1 MSTTIVILILV
12 GLVVLA
18 FLASNLVSKS
28 FRMPEHGWRAAIVVF
43 AVGVAILIVST
54 TPFKQGIDLV
64 GGVILRYEVDEQK
77 TSEAQVA
84 GADDDSGQVD
94 FKMSALVEAIGK
106 RINPG
111 GVQEIVVR
119 PYGEKQVEIV
129 IPNVGSQEVKLIK
142 QKIITGGFLKF
153 LIVANQRNHNHVWSL
168 ADEPSQQG
176 NTIIVDGNNNKVG
189 QWVDVDYT
197 DLDDG
202 TRSYNVDTS
211 TAKTR
216 EVGGV
221 RQVLMYIDSNFPL
234 EGNHLSSVREGYQD
248 LNPCVFFNMTPRGAR
263 LMGGITASNKPDA
276 SSGFKSR
283 LGIVL
288 DGVLISAP
296 GINSTITDS
305 GIIEG
310 NFSSDEVRVLVDVLR
325 AGQLPAVLR
334 DTPISESDVSALLG
348 ADTIRRGKTAIGIS
362 LVAVLV
368 FMLIYYR
375 FAGIV
380 SSFALLLNL
389 LLIFAMMIFVGAAFS
404 LAGFAG
410 LVLTVGMSVDA
421 NVLIFERIR
430 EELRHGAGLRMAIR
444 NGFSRATPTIVDA
457 NVTNLITAL
466 VLYGMG
472 GEQLQGYAVPL
483 ILGILMCLF
492 TSIFVS
498 RMVFEIAERQRW
510 IKKLSMMQLLAA
522 PKWNLFGYRGIA
534 AVASIAVISMG
545 LLCAA
550 SRGEKLF
557 DIDFL
562 GGNSVTLKLTEST
575 PIEEV
580 RKLTG
585 GVADDVLVTA
595 IQSEEERDQIYQVDT
610 SRISTATNNNELNV
624 DDVKASLATSLGK
637 LLVTHSVS
645 FTEPTAY
652 VAANTSDSSAATV
665 DPPVDSGPS
674 ISEPNIVVPDDPAKS
689 DADNS
694 DQAEESD
701 VEADESEPGESDS
714 SFIGRDSDQAIAL
727 TNRLGMLLSQTDVSS
742 TSTATQYSST
752 ITFDENI
759 NAETLREAI
768 NNAATK
774 LNLAVPNF
782 ELKNDDWDGKSSN
795 SFAEWQLVMT
805 ASQEDTANILGQLK
819 TTLEESPVWLSAN
832 TVGSKVAGDTKE
844 SAIAAIVMSLLGIV
858 AYIWIRFQRVVFGL
872 AAVVALIH
880 DVLVTIGAIGF
891 SYYVVQYVSGVAA
904 PLMIN
909 EFKISLPV
917 VAAILTIIGYSLND
931 TIVVFDR
938 IREVKGKSPEITT
951 EIINSSIN
959 QTLSRTI
966 LTSLTTL
973 IAVTILYFLGGPGI
987 HPFSFALMVG
997 VVVGTYSSIFVAS
1010 PALLW
1015 MSKSRTEKAEA
1026 KPEKV
1031 TV

>member
-18 FLASNLVSKS
+18 FLASNIVSKS

-43 AVGVAILIVST
+43 SVGVAILIVST

-64 GGVILRYEVDEQK
+64 GGVILRYEVDELK
-77 TSEAQVA
+77 TEQAKTDEA
-84 GADDDSGQVD
+84 DSDSGQPD

-168 ADEPSQQG
+168 ADEPAQLG
-176 NTIIVDGNNNKVG
+176 NTIIRDANKKTVG

-197 DLDDG
+197 DLEDG
-202 TRSYNVDTS
+202 TRSYNVDTA

-221 RQVLMYIDSNFPL
+221 RQVLMYVDQNFPL
-234 EGNHLSSVREGYQD
+234 EGNHLASVREGYQD
-248 LNPCVFFNMTPRGAR
+248 LSPCVFFNMTPKGAR
-263 LMGGITASNKPDA
+263 LMGGITASNKPDTA
-276 SSGFKSR
+276 ANLYSR

-296 GINSTITDS
+296 RINTTITDS

-310 NFSSDEVRVLVDVLR
+310 RFTRDEVRVLVDVLR

-362 LVAVLV
+362 LVAVLI

-510 IKKLSMMQLLAA
+510 IKKLSMMQFLAA
-522 PKWNLFGYRGIA
+522 PKWNLFGSRGIA
-534 AVASIAVISMG
+534 AVVSIAVISLG
-545 LLCAA
+545 LICAG
-550 SRGEKLF
+550 SRGQKLF

-562 GGNSVTLKLTEST
+562 GGNSVTLKLAEST
-575 PIEEV
+575 PIEDV
-580 RKLTG
+580 RELVG
-585 GVADDVLVTA
+585 DVADDVLVTA
-595 IQSEEERDQIYQVDT
+595 IQSENEKDQVYQVDT
-610 SRISTATNNNELNV
+610 SRISTATDNDALNV
-624 DDVKASLATSLGK
+624 DDVKASLTEKLGK
-637 LLVTHSVS
+637 LLVTHSIS
-645 FTEPTAY
+645 FTEPSAY
-652 VAANTSDSSAATV
+652 VAAAPATSDTTV
-665 DPPVDSGPS
+665 ETPPAPSDSGPS
-674 ISEPNIVVPDDPAKS
+674 ISEPNIVVPEDGTNPDT
-689 DADNS
+689 DS
-694 DQAEESD
+694 DQTEPEST
-701 VEADESEPGESDS
+701 DS
-714 SFIGRDSDQAIAL
+714 SFINRNNDQSIAL
-727 TNRLGMLLSQTDVSS
+727 TKRLGMLLSQTDVASESASS
-742 TSTATQYSST
+742 QFSST

-768 NNAATK
+768 NAAASA
-774 LNLAVPNF
+774 LDMAVPNF
-782 ELKNDDWDGKSSN
+782 ELKNDEWDGKSSN
-795 SFAEWQLVMT
+795 SFLEWQLVMS
-805 ASQEDTANILGQLK
+805 ASKEDTSKILGQLK
-819 TTLEESPVWLSAN
+819 TTLEQSPVWLSAN

-891 SYYVVQYVSGVAA
+891 SFYIVQYMSGVAA

-938 IREVKGKSPEITT
+938 IREVKGKSPEITA

-973 IAVTILYFLGGPGI
+973 IAVTILYFMGGPGI
-987 HPFSFALMVG
+987 HPFSFALMIG

-1015 MSKSRTEKAEA
+1015 MSKPKVAKAKET
-1026 KPEKV
+1026 PEKV
-1031 TV
+1031 TA